1 MSKPKVLLNGLGR
14 IGRAILRINLQK
26 DLFDLVAV
34 NVINPDNRNIAYL
47 VKYDGTYG
55 KLPNEVT
62 NDDENLYIDGKP
74 VRITHESE
82 IRNVPLDGI
91 DVVIEATGVQKNNE
105 QIEIMAA
112 ESTVKRFVI
121 TNISCKGAKDVIF
134 GVNEELLADEKL
146 KIVSSSICD
155 CISLAPIY
163 NILQKNYTVE
173 SGYLTTL
180 HPWLSYQNLLDGPA
194 KSWANP
200 GDVYSHYALGRAAP
214 QTLIPKSTSAVRA
227 LDHVFPGALE
237 KVHSFSYRTPTPIVS
252 SAVLTLKL
260 AEDTDVD
267 TLVSLFKQ
275 FEAEQKEHIIRTT
288 DEPLVSTDYAGDDY
302 SAILDTRWIQVNN
315 RNHIELVYWY
325 DNEWGYS
332 SRVCDIVGKTNA

>member
-14 IGRAILRINLQK
+14 IGRAILRINLEK
-26 DLFDLVAV
+26 DIFDLTAI
-34 NVINPDNRNIAYL
+34 NVINPDNKNIAYL
-47 VKYDGTYG
+47 VKYDSTYG
-55 KLPNEVT
+55 RLANDVT
-62 NDDENLYIDGKP
+62 EDGDNLYIDGKP
-74 VRITHESE
+74 IRITHESE
-82 IRNVPLDGI
+82 IKNVCLDGI
-91 DVVIEATGVQKNNE
+91 DIVIEATGVQRNNE
-105 QIEIMAA
+105 QVEELAKN
-112 ESTVKRFVI
+112 SSVKRFII
-121 TNISCKGAKDVIF
+121 TNISCKGAKDIVF
-134 GVNEELLADEKL
+134 GVNEELLADESL

-155 CISLAPIY
+155 CISLAPVY
-163 NILQKNYTVE
+163 NIIQNSYTIE

-180 HPWLSYQNLLDGPA
+180 HPWLAYQNLLDGPA

-227 LDHVFPGALE
+227 LDHVFPGAFE

-260 AEDTDVD
+260 KEDTD
-267 TLVSLFKQ
+267 TESLIALFKD
-275 FEAEQKEHIIRTT
+275 FESKQKYHVIKTT

-315 RNHIELVYWY
+315 KNHIELVYWY

-332 SRVCDIVGKTNA
+332 SRVCDIVGYYEK

>member
-14 IGRAILRINLQK
+14 IGRAILRINLEK
-26 DLFDLVAV
+26 DIFDLVAV
-34 NVINPDNRNIAYL
+34 NVINPDVKNIAYL
-47 VKYDGTYG
+47 VKYDSTYG
-55 KLPNEVT
+55 KLSNEVT
-62 NDDENLYIDGKP
+62 EDGKDLFIDGKKI
-74 VRITHESE
+74 RITHENE
-82 IRNVPLDGI
+82 IKNVDLSGI
-91 DVVIEATGVQKNNE
+91 DIVIEATGVQKNNE
-105 QIEIMAA
+105 QIEEMAA
-112 ESTVKRFVI
+112 SSSVKRFVI
-121 TNISCKGAKDVIF
+121 TNISCRSAKDIIF
-134 GVNEELLADEKL
+134 GVNEELLKDESI

-163 NILQKNYTVE
+163 NILQKNFTVE

-200 GDVYSHYALGRAAP
+200 GDVYSHYALGRTAP
-214 QTLIPKSTSAVRA
+214 QTLIPKSTSAIRA
-227 LDHVFPGALE
+227 LDHVFPGAFE

-260 AEDTDVD
+260 KENTDVES
-267 TLVSLFKQ
+267 LIALFKDY
-275 FEAEQKEHIIRTT
+275 EKKQKIHVIKTT

-315 RNHIELVYWY
+315 GNHIELVYWY

-332 SRVCDIVGKTNA
+332 SRVCDIVGSYGK